1 MSKQRSVPVLA
12 ILALTTALIL
22 TAGCVSSSTPAPA
35 PPAPTPS
42 QGSTASQPATS
53 QPAPTAPAASQ
64 PAPAAPAT
72 EAQPEPITVT
82 VGMMP
87 PSVSNAGIYIA
98 EELGY
103 FKEEGITLELK
114 SFPSGDAQAV
124 PLASG
129 DLMVGT
135 GGPNAGLY
143 NSAARGIATKIVADK
158 GHSAAGFDW
167 LQFVAPTDLVNSGQ
181 VTSIKDLTGRKIAVG
196 GKGASGEVA
205 TVRNLEAVGIDAKD
219 VELTVIPFPQ
229 MAAAIANKSI
239 DTALVSESFLSN
251 ITGNGTGLIIGS
263 SIDAY
268 PNQQIATIFYSE
280 KFIQDHPDVA
290 RRWML
295 AYVKGLRGYNDAF
308 RKGINKQ
315 QIVDILIKHKAAS
328 SAEFLDRMNKVGLH
342 PDGAINME
350 SIQYDI
356 DFYVRY
362 GYVATAPKVE
372 DVVDLSFVEYAV
384 QQLGQ
389 YQP

>member
-1 MSKQRSVPVLA
+1 MRVLA

-35 PPAPTPS
+35 QPASSAS
-42 QGSTASQPATS
+42 QGSTP
-53 QPAPTAPAASQ
+53 SQ
-64 PAPAAPAT
+64 PAPAAPAP
-72 EAQPEPITVT
+72 AAPAPKAPPEPITVT

-103 FKEEGITLELK
+103 FKEEGITLDLK

-158 GHSAAGFDW
+158 GHSAKGFDW
-167 LQFVAPTDLVNSGQ
+167 LQFLAPTDLVNSGQ
-181 VTSIKDLTGRKIAVG
+181 VTSLKDLKGRKIAVG

-205 TVRNLEAVGIDAKD
+205 TVRNLEAIGLDAKD

-229 MAAAIANKSI
+229 MAAAVANKSVDAVLI
-239 DTALVSESFLSN
+239 AESFLSN
-251 ITGNGTGLIIGS
+251 ITGNGTGLPIAS
-263 SIDAY
+263 STDAY

-280 KFIQDHPDVA
+280 KFIQDHPDAA

-295 AYVKGLRGYNDAF
+295 AYVKGLRAYNDAF
-308 RKGINKQ
+308 RKDINKD
-315 QIVDILIKHKAAS
+315 QIVDILIKHKAAKD
-328 SAEFLDRMNKVGLH
+328 AAFLDQMNKVGLH

-362 GYVATAPKVE
+362 GYVATAPNVE
-372 DVVDLSFVEYAV
+372 DVVDTSFVEYAIE
-384 QQLGQ
+384 QLGK